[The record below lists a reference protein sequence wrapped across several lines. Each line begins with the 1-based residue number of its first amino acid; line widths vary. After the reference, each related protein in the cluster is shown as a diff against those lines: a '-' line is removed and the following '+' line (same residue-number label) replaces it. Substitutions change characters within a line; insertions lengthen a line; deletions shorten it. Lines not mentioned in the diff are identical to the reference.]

1 MVGSRFGRPSLGEGI
16 IAVLLRAGGNPFNLA
31 FPAQLRRFVS
41 RLLAKY
47 LPGAGL
53 RKFKFVY
60 IFKEC
65 IEGQKLMTRTNVRT
79 AEGP

>member
-1 MVGSRFGRPSLGEGI
+1 MVGSRFGWPSLGEGI
-16 IAVLLRAGGNPFNLA
+16 IAELLRAGGNPFNLA
-31 FPAQLRRFVS
+31 FPAQLRFVS

-79 AEGP
+79 AVGP